1 MKRILSLVLA
11 AVLLCGCV
19 FALASCGKT
28 LSGKYEMDA
37 TIYTKTYE
45 FKGKEFTCV
54 RSNKTL
60 GLSQTASGTYEITE
74 DDEGNTFIAFTYGE
88 DASEEAKEDAAK
100 LAFVKGE
107 EDGVKYIK
115 IAGIKY
121 KAVK

>member
-1 MKRILSLVLA
+1 MKRSLSLVLA

-28 LSGKYEMDA
+28 LSGKYQTDA
-37 TIYTKTYE
+37 VAYTATYE

-54 RSNKTL
+54 RTVKLLNVSH
-60 GLSQTASGTYEITE
+60 TASGTYEITE
-74 DDEGNTFIAFTYGE
+74 DEQGNSFISFTYGE
-88 DASEEAKEDAAK
+88 DADEDAKEEAAK

-115 IAGIKY
+115 ISGVKY
-121 KAVK
+121 TAVK